1 MGGGQ
6 LLFTTVTTS
15 FWNTSWKQKKKR
27 QIVFPD
33 SVRRP
38 SHLFYFAV
46 VVVVVVVVVRRDL
59 IHNDSIFLLDFGTLW
74 KFIAPRLSSEGM
86 ESIRN
91 EFGFVFE
98 VMQSTRVIRNFFFI
112 WQQSKTIQFGRFDPI
127 FGTEMK
133 DSIENRHK

>member
-38 SHLFYFAV
+38 SHLFYFA

>member
-38 SHLFYFAV
+38 SHLFYFA

-133 DSIENRHK
+133 DSIDNRHK

>member
-1 MGGGQ
+1 M
-6 LLFTTVTTS
+6 
-15 FWNTSWKQKKKR
+15 
-27 QIVFPD
+27 
-33 SVRRP
+33 RRP

-98 VMQSTRVIRNFFFI
+98 VMQSTRVIRNFFFYLA
-112 WQQSKTIQFGRFDPI
+112 TIKDDPI
-127 FGTEMK
+127 WSFRS
-133 DSIENRHK
+133 DFWNRNERLDR